1 MAEISRMQALF
12 SSFDRLSTREKALVG
27 GLGLAFITT
36 LTVIIWIIIGS
47 QIDTLE
53 QRNDNMRDTISQVNT
68 LKENFLRQ
76 KERIDA
82 IKERLESN
90 TIRLVQVMETEA
102 GNRSIQIEDFK
113 ESKRNLTNTR
123 RQFRRRGNDSEKKT
137 VKELIEE
144 SQTVTIRRV
153 SLEDLVSFMSAL
165 ETRQEPVKVTNLTV
179 STLNSDRQI
188 LREIRMT
195 VSTYRYEEVEI

>member
-1 MAEISRMQALF
+1 
-12 SSFDRLSTREKALVG
+12 
-27 GLGLAFITT
+27 
-36 LTVIIWIIIGS
+36 
-47 QIDTLE
+47 
-53 QRNDNMRDTISQVNT
+53 
-68 LKENFLRQ
+68 
-76 KERIDA
+76 
-82 IKERLESN
+82 
-90 TIRLVQVMETEA
+90 METEA

-123 RQFRRRGNDSEKKT
+123 RQFRRRGSEGEKKT

-165 ETRQEPVKVTNLTV
+165 ESRREPVKITNLTV